1 MEAPAVLYHY
11 ASLDTLALIL
21 HKRTIRFSR
30 LDKVDDPQEQRS
42 ADSQNLGKM
51 KLVSCW
57 TSSDEESIPMRR
69 EYAGAECG
77 VRIQMK
83 SYPFKQYSISNES
96 LNMLSSEA
104 VLNALGGSFDGLH
117 LPLED
122 FWDKNYHFFETARD
136 REILHEVEYT
146 NDESLLF
153 PKVINAFENGGL
165 VADLMALGVHK
176 TTAWS
181 YQKEWRYILTAVPI
195 GIDSVINVRLDQI
208 VRANDVMLDKCD
220 PGIPPYYDLAISDEA
235 FSSMKIVSS
244 PKMTPGN
251 RVILDALIEKYA
263 PGIEVAESSIEL
275 S

>member
-1 MEAPAVLYHY
+1 MKEPAVLYHY
-11 ASLDTLALIL
+11 TSLETLALIL
-21 HKRTIRFSR
+21 RYRTIRFSR
-30 LDKVDDPQEQRS
+30 LDMVDDPQEQRS

-57 TSSDEESIPMRR
+57 TSSDEESIPMWR

-83 SYPFKQYSISNES
+83 SYPFKQYSVSNES
-96 LNMLSSEA
+96 LNKLSSEA
-104 VLNALGGSFDGLH
+104 VLNAPGGSFDGLH

-122 FWDKNYHFFETARD
+122 FWDKNYLFFETARNI
-136 REILHEVEYT
+136 EMLHEVEYT

-153 PKVINAFENGGL
+153 PKVINAFENGRL
-165 VADLMALGVHK
+165 VADLNALGVHK

-195 GIDSVINVRLDQI
+195 GIDSVINERLDQI
-208 VRANDVMLDKCD
+208 VRANDVILDKCD
-220 PGIPPYYDLAISDEA
+220 PGIPPYYDLVISDEA

-251 RVILDALIEKYA
+251 RVILNTLIEKYA

>member
-1 MEAPAVLYHY
+1 MNEPAVLYHY
-11 ASLDTLALIL
+11 TSLETLALIL
-21 HKRTIRFSR
+21 RNRTIRFSR
-30 LDKVDDPQEQRS
+30 LDMVDDPQEQRS

-57 TSSDEESIPMRR
+57 TSADEESIPMWR

-83 SYPFKQYSISNES
+83 SYPFKQYSVSTES
-96 LNMLSSEA
+96 LKKLSSEA
-104 VLNALGGSFDGLH
+104 VLNAPDGSFDGLH

-122 FWDKNYHFFETARD
+122 FWDRNYLFFETAQNI
-136 REILHEVEYT
+136 EMLHEVEYT
-146 NDESLLF
+146 NDEVLLF
-153 PKVINAFENGGL
+153 PKVISAFENGGFEANL
-165 VADLMALGVHK
+165 NALGVHK

-195 GIDSVINVRLDQI
+195 GIDSIINCRIDQLQ
-208 VRANDVMLDKCD
+208 RANDVILDQCD
-220 PGIPPYYDLAISDEA
+220 PGIPPYYDLVISDEA

-251 RVILDALIEKYA
+251 RVILDTLIEKYA
-263 PGIEVAESSIEL
+263 PDIEVVDSSIEL

>member
-21 HKRTIRFSR
+21 HNRTIRFSR

-57 TSSDEESIPMRR
+57 TSSDEESIPMWR

-83 SYPFKQYSISNES
+83 SYPFKQYSVSTES
-96 LNMLSSEA
+96 LSKLSPDA
-104 VLNALGGSFDGLH
+104 VLNAPGGSFDDLH

-122 FWDKNYHFFETARD
+122 FWDKSYHYKEMARSV
-136 REILHEVEYT
+136 EMLHEVQYT
-146 NDESLLF
+146 DDKSLLF
-153 PKVINAFENGGL
+153 PNVIRNCGNGWIG
-165 VADLMALGVHK
+165 ADTSALGIHK
-176 TTAWS
+176 ATVWS
-181 YQKEWRYILTAVPI
+181 YQNEWRYVLTAVPV
-195 GIDSVINVRLDQI
+195 GIASIIKGETEAVDKAAKVILD
-208 VRANDVMLDKCD
+208 RCD
-220 PGIPPYYDLAISDEA
+220 PEIPSFYDLVISDEA
-235 FSSMKIVSS
+235 FASMKIISS

-251 RVILDALIEKYA
+251 RVILDALVEKYA

>member
-1 MEAPAVLYHY
+1 MEAPAFLYHY

-21 HKRTIRFSR
+21 HNRTIRFSR
-30 LDKVDDPQEQRS
+30 LDKVDDAQEQRS

-57 TSSDEESIPMRR
+57 TSSDEESIPMWR
-69 EYAGAECG
+69 EYAGADCG

-83 SYPFKQYSISNES
+83 SYPFKQYSVSNDS

-104 VLNALGGSFDGLH
+104 VLNALGGSFNGLH

-146 NDESLLF
+146 NDQSLLF
-153 PKVINAFENGGL
+153 PKVINAFGNGGL
-165 VADLMALGVHK
+165 VADLNALGVHK

-208 VRANDVMLDKCD
+208 LRANDVMLDKCD
-220 PGIPPYYDLAISDEA
+220 PGIPPYYDLTISDEA

-251 RVILDALIEKYA
+251 RVILNTLIEKYA

>member
-1 MEAPAVLYHY
+1 MEVPSVLYHY

-21 HKRTIRFSR
+21 RNRTIRFSR

-42 ADSQNLGKM
+42 ADSRNLGRM

-57 TSSDEESIPMRR
+57 TSADEESIPMWR

-83 SYPFKQYSISNES
+83 SYPFKQYSVSSES
-96 LNMLSSEA
+96 LSRLSPDA
-104 VLNALGGSFDGLH
+104 VLNAPDGSFDGLH

-122 FWDKNYHFFETARD
+122 FWDRNYYFFETPHKI
-136 REILHEVEYT
+136 EMLHEVEYT

-153 PKVINAFENGGL
+153 PKVIKLFENGGL
-165 VADLMALGVHK
+165 VADLNALGVHK

-195 GIDSVINVRLDQI
+195 GIDSVINGRLDQI

-251 RVILDALIEKYA
+251 RVILDALVEKYA
-263 PGIEVAESSIEL
+263 SGIEVADSAIEL

>member
-1 MEAPAVLYHY
+1 MEAPAFLYHY

-21 HKRTIRFSR
+21 HNRTIRFSR

-57 TSSDEESIPMRR
+57 TSSDEESIPMWR
-69 EYAGAECG
+69 EYAGADCG

-83 SYPFKQYSISNES
+83 SYPFKQYSVSNDS

-146 NDESLLF
+146 NNQSLLF
-153 PKVINAFENGGL
+153 PKVINAFGHGGL
-165 VADLMALGVHK
+165 VADLNALGVHK
-176 TTAWS
+176 TIAWS

-208 VRANDVMLDKCD
+208 LRANDVMLDKCD
-220 PGIPPYYDLAISDEA
+220 PGIPPYYDLTISDEA

-251 RVILDALIEKYA
+251 RVILNTLIEKYA

>member
-21 HKRTIRFSR
+21 HNRTIRFSR

-57 TSSDEESIPMRR
+57 TSSDEESIPMWR

-83 SYPFKQYSISNES
+83 SHPFKRYSVSTES
-96 LNMLSSEA
+96 LSKLSSDA
-104 VLNALGGSFDGLH
+104 VLNTPGGKFDGLQ

-122 FWDKNYHFFETARD
+122 FWDKKYHFKKMARSV
-136 REILHEVEYT
+136 EMLHEVQYT
-146 NDESLLF
+146 NDKSLLF
-153 PKVINAFENGGL
+153 PKLIRNRENGWIE
-165 VADLMALGVHK
+165 ADLNTLGIHK
-176 TTAWS
+176 ATAWS
-181 YQKEWRYILTAVPI
+181 YQNEWRYVLTAVPV
-195 GIDSVINVRLDQI
+195 GIASVIKGDVEA
-208 VRANDVMLDKCD
+208 VKRATEVILDKCD
-220 PGIPPYYDLAISDEA
+220 PEIPSFYDLIISDEA
-235 FSSMKIVSS
+235 FSSMKIVAS

-251 RVILDALIEKYA
+251 RLILDALVQKYA
-263 PGIEVAESSIEL
+263 PGIEVTESAIEL

>member
-1 MEAPAVLYHY
+1 M
-11 ASLDTLALIL
+11 
-21 HKRTIRFSR
+21 
-30 LDKVDDPQEQRS
+30 
-42 ADSQNLGKM
+42 
-51 KLVSCW
+51 W
-57 TSSDEESIPMRR
+57 R

-77 VRIQMK
+77 VRIEMK
-83 SYPFKQYSISNES
+83 SYPFKQYSISTES
-96 LNMLSSEA
+96 LSKLSRDA
-104 VLNALGGSFDGLH
+104 VLNTSGGSFDGLH
-117 LPLED
+117 LPIED

-136 REILHEVEYT
+136 REILHKVEYT

-165 VADLMALGVHK
+165 VADLNALGVHK

-195 GIDSVINVRLDQI
+195 GIGSVINVRLDQI
-208 VRANDVMLDKCD
+208 LRASDVILDKCD
-220 PGIPPYYDLAISDEA
+220 PGIPPYYDLVISDEA

-251 RVILDALIEKYA
+251 RVILNTLIEKYA
-263 PGIEVAESSIEL
+263 PGIEVAESTIEL

>member
-1 MEAPAVLYHY
+1 MGAPSVLYHY

-21 HKRTIRFSR
+21 HNRTIRFSR

-42 ADSQNLGKM
+42 ADSKNLGKM

-57 TSSDEESIPMRR
+57 TSSDEESIPMWR

-83 SYPFKQYSISNES
+83 SYPFMQYSVSTES
-96 LNMLSSEA
+96 LSKLSPDA
-104 VLNALGGSFDGLH
+104 VLNAPGGSFDGLH

-153 PKVINAFENGGL
+153 PKVINSFENGGL
-165 VADLMALGVHK
+165 VADLNALGVHK

-195 GIDSVINVRLDQI
+195 GIDSVVNVRLDQI
-208 VRANDVMLDKCD
+208 LRANDVILDKCD
-220 PGIPPYYDLAISDEA
+220 PGIPLYYDLAISDEA

-251 RVILDALIEKYA
+251 RVILNALVEKYA

>member
-1 MEAPAVLYHY
+1 M
-11 ASLDTLALIL
+11 
-21 HKRTIRFSR
+21 
-30 LDKVDDPQEQRS
+30 
-42 ADSQNLGKM
+42 
-51 KLVSCW
+51 W
-57 TSSDEESIPMRR
+57 R

-83 SYPFKQYSISNES
+83 SYPFKQYSISAES
-96 LNMLSSEA
+96 LSKLSRDA
-104 VLNALGGSFDGLH
+104 VLNAPGGSFDGLH
-117 LPLED
+117 LPIED
-122 FWDKNYHFFETARD
+122 FWDRNYLFFETAHD
-136 REILHEVEYT
+136 IEMLHEVEYT

-153 PKVINAFENGGL
+153 PKVIKAFEDGGL
-165 VADLMALGVHK
+165 VADLNALGVHK

-195 GIDSVINVRLDQI
+195 GIDSVINGRLDQI
-208 VRANDVMLDKCD
+208 IRANDVVLDKCD
-220 PGIPPYYDLAISDEA
+220 PGIPPYYDLVISDEA

-244 PKMTPGN
+244 PKMTPRN

>member
-1 MEAPAVLYHY
+1 MGAPSVLYHY

-21 HKRTIRFSR
+21 HNRTIRFSR

-57 TSSDEESIPMRR
+57 TSSDEESIPMWR

-83 SYPFKQYSISNES
+83 SYPFKQYSVSTES
-96 LNMLSSEA
+96 LSKLSPDA
-104 VLNALGGSFDGLH
+104 VLNAPGGSFDGLH

-153 PKVINAFENGGL
+153 PKVINVFENGGL
-165 VADLMALGVHK
+165 VADLNALGVHK

-208 VRANDVMLDKCD
+208 LRANDVMLDKCD

-235 FSSMKIVSS
+235 FSSMKIVFS

-251 RVILDALIEKYA
+251 RVILNALVEKYA
-263 PGIEVAESSIEL
+263 PGIEVAKSSIEL

>member
-21 HKRTIRFSR
+21 HNRTIGFSR

-57 TSSDEESIPMRR
+57 TSSDEESIPMWR

-83 SYPFKQYSISNES
+83 SHPFKRYSVSNDS

-104 VLNALGGSFDGLH
+104 VLKALGGSFDGLH

-153 PKVINAFENGGL
+153 PKVINTFGNGGL
-165 VADLMALGVHK
+165 VADLNALGVHK

-195 GIDSVINVRLDQI
+195 GIDSVINERLDQI
-208 VRANDVMLDKCD
+208 VRANDVILDKCD
-220 PGIPPYYDLAISDEA
+220 PGIPPYYDLVISDEA

-251 RVILDALIEKYA
+251 RVILNTLIVKYA

>member
-1 MEAPAVLYHY
+1 MEAPSVLYHY

-21 HKRTIRFSR
+21 RNRTIRFSR

-42 ADSQNLGKM
+42 ADSRNLGRM

-57 TSSDEESIPMRR
+57 TSANEESIPMWR

-83 SYPFKQYSISNES
+83 SYPFKQYSVSSES
-96 LNMLSSEA
+96 LGTLSSEA

-122 FWDKNYHFFETARD
+122 FWDRNYYFFETPHKI
-136 REILHEVEYT
+136 EMLHEVEYT

-153 PKVINAFENGGL
+153 PKVIKLFENGGL
-165 VADLMALGVHK
+165 VADLNALGVHK

-195 GIDSVINVRLDQI
+195 GIDSVINGRLDQI

-251 RVILDALIEKYA
+251 RVILDALVEKYA
-263 PGIEVAESSIEL
+263 PGIEVADSAIEL

>member
-1 MEAPAVLYHY
+1 MKEPAALYHY
-11 ASLDTLALIL
+11 TSLETLALIL
-21 HKRTIRFSR
+21 RNRTIRFTR
-30 LDKVDDPQEQRS
+30 LDKVDDPQERRS
-42 ADSQNLGKM
+42 ADSLNLGKM

-57 TSSDEESIPMRR
+57 TSAEEESIPMWR

-83 SYPFKQYSISNES
+83 RYPFEQYSVSTES
-96 LNMLSSEA
+96 LSKLSRDA
-104 VLNALGGSFDGLH
+104 VLNAPDGSLDGIH

-122 FWDKNYHFFETARD
+122 FWDKNYLFFETARD
-136 REILHEVEYT
+136 VEMLHEVEYT
-146 NDESLLF
+146 NDETLMF
-153 PKVINAFENGGL
+153 PKVIRSFEDGGFEANL
-165 VADLMALGVHK
+165 NALGVHK

-195 GIDSVINVRLDQI
+195 GIDSVINGRLDQI
-208 VRANDVMLDKCD
+208 IRANDIMLDKCD
-220 PGIPPYYDLAISDEA
+220 PGIPPYYDLVISDEA

-251 RVILDALIEKYA
+251 RVILEALVEKYA

>member
-1 MEAPAVLYHY
+1 MEAPAFLYHY

-21 HKRTIRFSR
+21 HNRTIRFSR

-57 TSSDEESIPMRR
+57 TSSDEESIPMWR
-69 EYAGAECG
+69 EYAGADCG

-83 SYPFKQYSISNES
+83 SYPFKQYSVSNDS

-146 NDESLLF
+146 NDQSLLF
-153 PKVINAFENGGL
+153 PKVINAFGHGGL
-165 VADLMALGVHK
+165 VADLNALGVHK
-176 TTAWS
+176 TIAWS

-208 VRANDVMLDKCD
+208 LRANDVMLDKCD
-220 PGIPPYYDLAISDEA
+220 PGIPPYYDLTISDEA

-251 RVILDALIEKYA
+251 RVILNTLIEKYA
-263 PGIEVAESSIEL
+263 PGIEVGESSIEL

>member
-21 HKRTIRFSR
+21 HNRTIRFSR

-57 TSSDEESIPMRR
+57 TSSDEESIPMWR

-83 SYPFKQYSISNES
+83 SYPFKLYSVSTES
-96 LNMLSSEA
+96 LNNLSSEA

-136 REILHEVEYT
+136 REMLHEVEYT

-165 VADLMALGVHK
+165 VADLNALGVHK

-181 YQKEWRYILTAVPI
+181 YQKEWRYILTAIPI
-195 GIDSVINVRLDQI
+195 GIDSVINGRLDQI
-208 VRANDVMLDKCD
+208 VRANDVILDKCD
-220 PGIPPYYDLAISDEA
+220 PGIPPYYDLVISDEA

-251 RVILDALIEKYA
+251 RVILNTLIEKYA
-263 PGIEVAESSIEL
+263 PGIEVAESTIEL

>member
-1 MEAPAVLYHY
+1 M
-11 ASLDTLALIL
+11 
-21 HKRTIRFSR
+21 
-30 LDKVDDPQEQRS
+30 
-42 ADSQNLGKM
+42 
-51 KLVSCW
+51 W
-57 TSSDEESIPMRR
+57 R

-83 SYPFKQYSISNES
+83 SYPFMQYSVSTES
-96 LNMLSSEA
+96 LSKLSPDA
-104 VLNALGGSFDGLH
+104 VLNAPGGSFNGLH

-122 FWDKNYHFFETARD
+122 FWDKNYFFFETARD

-165 VADLMALGVHK
+165 VADLNALGVHK

-208 VRANDVMLDKCD
+208 LRANDVMLDKCD

-251 RVILDALIEKYA
+251 RVILNTLIEKYA

>member
-21 HKRTIRFSR
+21 HNRTIRFSR

-57 TSSDEESIPMRR
+57 TSSDEESIPMWR

-83 SYPFKQYSISNES
+83 SYPFKQYSVSTES
-96 LNMLSSEA
+96 LSKLSPDA
-104 VLNALGGSFDGLH
+104 VLNAPGGSFDGLH

-122 FWDKNYHFFETARD
+122 FWDKSYHYKEMARSV
-136 REILHEVEYT
+136 EMLHEVQYT
-146 NDESLLF
+146 DDKSLLF
-153 PKVINAFENGGL
+153 PNVIRNCGNGWIG
-165 VADLMALGVHK
+165 ADTSALGIHK
-176 TTAWS
+176 ATVWS
-181 YQKEWRYILTAVPI
+181 YQNEWRYVLTAVPV
-195 GIDSVINVRLDQI
+195 GIASIIKGEDEAINKAAEVILD
-208 VRANDVMLDKCD
+208 RCD
-220 PGIPPYYDLAISDEA
+220 PEIPSFYDLVISDEA
-235 FSSMKIVSS
+235 FASMKIVSS
-244 PKMTPGN
+244 PKMTAGN
-251 RVILDALIEKYA
+251 RVILDTLVEKYA
-263 PGIEVAESSIEL
+263 PGIEVADSSIEL

>member
-1 MEAPAVLYHY
+1 M
-11 ASLDTLALIL
+11 
-21 HKRTIRFSR
+21 
-30 LDKVDDPQEQRS
+30 
-42 ADSQNLGKM
+42 
-51 KLVSCW
+51 W
-57 TSSDEESIPMRR
+57 R

-83 SYPFKQYSISNES
+83 SYPFKQYSVSNES
-96 LNMLSSEA
+96 LNKLSSEA
-104 VLNALGGSFDGLH
+104 VLNAPGGSFDGLH

-122 FWDKNYHFFETARD
+122 FWDKNYLFFETARNI
-136 REILHEVEYT
+136 EMLHEVEYT

-165 VADLMALGVHK
+165 VADLNALGVHK

-195 GIDSVINVRLDQI
+195 GIDSVINGRLDQI
-208 VRANDVMLDKCD
+208 IRATDVILDKCD

-251 RVILDALIEKYA
+251 RVILNTLIEKYA
-263 PGIEVAESSIEL
+263 PGIEVADSSIEL

>member
-21 HKRTIRFSR
+21 HNRTIRFSR

-57 TSSDEESIPMRR
+57 TSSDEESIPMWR

-83 SYPFKQYSISNES
+83 SYPFKQYSVSNES
-96 LNMLSSEA
+96 LNKLSSKA
-104 VLNALGGSFDGLH
+104 VLNAPGGSFDGLH

-122 FWDKNYHFFETARD
+122 FWDKNYLFFETARNI
-136 REILHEVEYT
+136 EMLHEVEYT

-153 PKVINAFENGGL
+153 PKVIKAFENGGL
-165 VADLMALGVHK
+165 VADLNAPGVHK

-195 GIDSVINVRLDQI
+195 GIDSVINGRLDQI
-208 VRANDVMLDKCD
+208 VRANDVILDKRD
-220 PGIPPYYDLAISDEA
+220 PGIPPYYDLVISDEA

-251 RVILDALIEKYA
+251 RVILNTLIEKYA
-263 PGIEVAESSIEL
+263 PGIEVADSSIEL